1 MILLYLQLKGRS
13 ILGRSFLFLFYTCFV
28 SVSLYICISLKQ
40 NSMESAKVV
49 KEQSAK
55 YFSVYNNGDY
65 TIPVI
70 ANCPI
75 ENIEKALA
83 MFGDNFTIFEHIT
96 KR

>member
-1 MILLYLQLKGRS
+1 
-13 ILGRSFLFLFYTCFV
+13 
-28 SVSLYICISLKQ
+28 
-40 NSMESAKVV
+40 MESAKVV

-75 ENIEKALA
+75 ENLAKALA
-83 MFGDNFTIFEHIT
+83 MFGGNFTIFEHIT